1 MILYIAV
8 PYDHLYCTTILRYA
22 GVLDFVIRAFLETPL
37 KMVDEGQQESE
48 LRTRKKGGPYNAY
61 HKQFLGRSRSICP
74 GFGRQSG
81 S

>member
-22 GVLDFVIRAFLETPL
+22 GVLDYVIRAFLETPL

-48 LRTRKKGGPYNAY
+48 LRTRKKEGPYNAC
-61 HKQFLGRSRSICP
+61 HK
-74 GFGRQSG
+74 
-81 S
+81 